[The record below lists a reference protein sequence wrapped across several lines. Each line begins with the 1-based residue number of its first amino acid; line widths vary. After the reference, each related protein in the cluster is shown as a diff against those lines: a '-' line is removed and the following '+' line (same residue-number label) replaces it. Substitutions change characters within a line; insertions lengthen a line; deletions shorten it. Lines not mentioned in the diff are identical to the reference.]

1 MYAVK
6 SIYIFMIRI
15 ITKDILI
22 AKNLVTY
29 KSLNYFYHDKN

>member
-29 KSLNYFYHDKN
+29 KSLIKLSQV